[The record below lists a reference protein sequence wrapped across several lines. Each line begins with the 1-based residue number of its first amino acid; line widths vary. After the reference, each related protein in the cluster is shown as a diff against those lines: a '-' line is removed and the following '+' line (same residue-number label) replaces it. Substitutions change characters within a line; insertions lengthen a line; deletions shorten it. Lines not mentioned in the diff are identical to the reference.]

1 MGKHR
6 GGTTARKIADVVGSL
21 LTALLVFGATP
32 AVLLAA
38 VGNPLGH
45 GLGHQWGHV
54 VRVALAALVAVAWL
68 AWAACCL
75 QLLRAVVVQVRRGQV
90 SVPAGAVLTE
100 RVAGRMAAGV
110 LSLIA
115 LATPL
120 AVTAGAGASGSAGA
134 SVSTGVEAH
143 LVTPPADVTPASRAE
158 TERAAEVAPA
168 PVAIYVVRP
177 GDSLWSIAEAQLG
190 DGGDWPAIAALN
202 LGRTMPDGLQ
212 FIDPSRIYAGWPLR
226 MPDVT
231 APTTPAVDVT
241 PARPDLT
248 PSAAPVRSAAGA
260 VEREPD
266 GPPPSIHPSP
276 VVMSSTPP
284 DVLAGEGPGRANLPE
299 LAALGIGAI
308 TCAALTRRA
317 RRRRLLRDVEAGE
330 SAEVGRSDRTVD
342 TEILLARFAGVP
354 ALRAFEAANCRLGL
368 ALSQDRR
375 SPGRA
380 GIRAICVGAAGVDF
394 WLAEPGH
401 PAPTGFTLSADG
413 GVWHLAHDPGIP
425 PATDPPCFPVV
436 LPVGEDDDGTWLVPL
451 EPGDCL
457 PFVGEAAGA
466 LWRAARSAQE
476 AWAWSD
482 LVLVTEDPRVVV
494 DEVRLQGDSAQ
505 PPGDAPPILFFG
517 DPADLPSGLAQ
528 RVSIVTLSQASG
540 SDLVV
545 LVDRRA
551 ASIHPLGRTVRPHL
565 MGTDTFSALRAV
577 VAPATPSDVDT
588 VGSGSGSAELRTR
601 PARVATAR
609 PPAADGASGPGLVE
623 VKLLTPTPR
632 LDGLRDTLPPN
643 RARRAVELVA
653 YLALHQGEGVTSDR
667 LRTRVLGSSDAD
679 AASKT
684 LFNIATAARRA
695 LGTDE
700 TGMPLLPF
708 GSKTGH
714 YRVSEAVA
722 VDVHQA
728 AGWAA
733 EGSTAE
739 DPDMAMALLRAA
751 LSLVEG
757 EPMALALTGYSW
769 WEVEGHGA
777 RIAAVLVNA
786 AANLA
791 ALAVDA
797 GLYELAHW
805 GLGQAR
811 LLAPYNEALSRTA
824 MQVSAA
830 AGDADRLRQ
839 EWRECQRRIDELD
852 PGGTPS
858 GRTEQLY
865 GELSRQLLVGPHGAN
880 HR

>member
-1 MGKHR
+1 
-6 GGTTARKIADVVGSL
+6 VVGSL

-38 VGNPLGH
+38 VGNPLSH

-54 VRVALAALVAVAWL
+54 GRVALAALVAVAWL

-75 QLLRAVVVQVRRGQV
+75 QLVRAVVVQVRRGQV

-100 RVAGRMAAGV
+100 RVAGRLAAGV

-120 AVTAGAGASGSAGA
+120 AVTAGAGASGSPRA
-134 SVSTGVEAH
+134 SASPGVAAH
-143 LVTPPADVTPASRAE
+143 AVTPPPDVAPAAQGE
-158 TERAAEVAPA
+158 TAPPVEVAPA
-168 PVAIYVVRP
+168 PLAIYVVRP

-212 FIDPSRIYAGWPLR
+212 FIDPSRIYAGWSLR

-231 APTTPAVDVT
+231 APTTAAVEVT
-241 PARPDLT
+241 PARPERA
-248 PSAAPVRSAAGA
+248 PSVALARSATV
-260 VEREPD
+260 VEERPD
-266 GPPPSIHPSP
+266 GPPPPSTHPSP
-276 VVMSSTPP
+276 VAMSSTHPA
-284 DVLAGEGPGRANLPE
+284 VLDGDGPGRANLPE

-317 RRRRLLRDVEAGE
+317 RRRRLLGAVEAGE
-330 SAEVGRSDRTVD
+330 SADVGRSDRTVD

-354 ALRAFEAANCRLGL
+354 ALRAFEVANCRLGL
-368 ALSQDRR
+368 AWQQDRR
-375 SPGRA
+375 SPGRT
-380 GIRAICVGAAGVDF
+380 GIRAICVGAGGVDF
-394 WLAEPGH
+394 WLAEPGQA
-401 PAPTGFTLSADG
+401 APTGFTLSADG
-413 GVWHLAHDPGIP
+413 GVWHLAHDAGSP
-425 PATDPPCFPVV
+425 PATDRPCFPVV
-436 LPVGEDDDGTWLVPL
+436 LPVGEDDAGTWLVPL

-457 PFVGEAAGA
+457 PFIGESAGA
-466 LWRAARSAQE
+466 LWRASRSAQE

-482 LVLVTEDPRVVV
+482 LVLLTEDPRVVM
-494 DEVRLQGDSAQ
+494 DEVRLQGGGAP
-505 PPGDAPPILFFG
+505 PPGDAPHILFFG
-517 DPADLPSGLAQ
+517 DPADLPPGGAQ
-528 RVSIVTLSQASG
+528 KVSIVTLSQASG

-565 MGTDTFSALRAV
+565 MGTDTFSAVRAV
-577 VAPATPSDVDT
+577 VTPAAPSDVDT
-588 VGSGSGSAELRTR
+588 IDRASAEHRTR
-601 PARVATAR
+601 PAQPAPVR
-609 PPAADGASGPGLVE
+609 PHAADGVAGPGLVE

-632 LDGLRDTLPPN
+632 LDGLCDTLPPN

-653 YLALHQGEGVTSDR
+653 YLALHRGDGVTSDR

-700 TGMPLLPF
+700 SGLPLFPF
-708 GSKTGH
+708 GSKSGH
-714 YRVSEAVA
+714 YRVSDAVA

-728 AGWAA
+728 AAWAA
-733 EGSTAE
+733 EGSAAA

-751 LSLVEG
+751 LNLVEG

-797 GLYELAHW
+797 GLYDLAHW

-811 LLAPYNEALSRTA
+811 MLAPYNEALSRTA

-839 EWRECQRRIDELD
+839 EWQECQRRIDELD

-865 GELSRQLLVGPHGAN
+865 GELSRQLLVGHHGAN

>member
-1 MGKHR
+1 VDSHR
-6 GGTTARKIADVVGSL
+6 GQSTPRKIGDVVGSL

-38 VGNPLGH
+38 VGNPFGG
-45 GLGHQWGHV
+45 GLGHQWGHAG
-54 VRVALAALVAVAWL
+54 RAALAAVVAVAWL
-68 AWAACCL
+68 AWAACGL
-75 QLLRAVVVQVRRGQV
+75 QLVRAVVVQVRRGQV

-100 RVAGRMAAGV
+100 RVAGRIAAGV

-120 AVTAGAGASGSAGA
+120 AVTAVAGASASPGPSISAGVTA
-134 SVSTGVEAH
+134 SV
-143 LVTPPADVTPASRAE
+143 VTPPPDAAP
-158 TERAAEVAPA
+158 AEVAPS
-168 PVAIYVVRP
+168 PVEIYVVQP
-177 GDSLWSIAEAQLG
+177 GDSLWSIAEDQLG

-212 FIDPSRIYAGWPLR
+212 FIDPSRIYAGWTLR
-226 MPDVT
+226 LPDAT
-231 APTTPAVDVT
+231 APTTAAVAVL
-241 PARPDLT
+241 PARPEPT
-248 PSAAPVRSAAGA
+248 PSVPPTEPAAAAERGA
-260 VEREPD
+260 D
-266 GPPPSIHPSP
+266 GAPPPSTRPSP
-276 VVMSSTPP
+276 VMTSSTPP
-284 DVLAGEGPGRANLPE
+284 AVLDGDGPGWGNLPE

-317 RRRRLLRDVEAGE
+317 RRRRLLCAVEAGE
-330 SAEVGRSDRTVD
+330 SADAGRSDETVD

-354 ALRAFEAANCRLGL
+354 ALRAVEAANCRL
-368 ALSQDRR
+368 DRAWRPDPR
-375 SPGRA
+375 STGRA
-380 GIRAICVGAAGVDF
+380 GVRAICVGAAGVDF
-394 WLAEPGH
+394 WLAEPGQA
-401 PAPTGFTLSADG
+401 APTGFTLSADG
-413 GVWHLAHDPGIP
+413 AVWHLAHDAGTPS
-425 PATDPPCFPVV
+425 ATDRPYFPVV

-466 LWRAARSAQE
+466 LWRASRSAQE

-482 LVLVTEDPRVVV
+482 LVLITEDPGVVR
-494 DEVRLQGDSAQ
+494 DEVRLQGGDA
-505 PPGDAPPILFFG
+505 PAPGDAPHILFFG
-517 DPADLPSGLAQ
+517 DPADLPPELAPK
-528 RVSIVTLSQASG
+528 VSIVTLSQASG

-565 MGTDTFSALRAV
+565 MGTDTFNALRPA
-577 VAPATPSDVDT
+577 VAPTTPSNDDA
-588 VGSGSGSAELRTR
+588 VGSGGAEHRPDRIR
-601 PARVATAR
+601 PAPAR
-609 PPAADGASGPGLVE
+609 PHATGGASGPGLVE

-632 LDGLRDTLPPN
+632 LDGLRDALPPN

-700 TGMPLLPF
+700 TGLPLLPF

-714 YRVSEAVA
+714 YRLSDAVA

-728 AGWAA
+728 DAWAA
-733 EGSTAE
+733 EGSAAA
-739 DPDMAMALLRAA
+739 DPDLAMALLRAA

-830 AGDADRLRQ
+830 AGDADQLRQ

-865 GELSRQLLVGPHGAN
+865 GELSRQLLVSPHRAN